1 MLLSM
6 ALFIKGQSPI
16 SGKMIYE
23 DFGTWSLDV
32 NDDEISISAFVTVE
46 LSSEPIQEYELELQ
60 MQQKKRKE
68 VIETTKTVRRYEL
81 YLKSNSILN
90 GDTTSTWIYGGRVFI
105 NNVEVTGEQFP
116 NGFTLLIE
124 KEPTLV
130 YWYETI
136 SLEKINFYVNWQNAV
151 YENRLHN

>member
-1 MLLSM
+1 M
-6 ALFIKGQSPI
+6 ALFLKGQSPI
-16 SGKMIYE
+16 SEKMIYE

-32 NDDEISISAFVTVE
+32 NNDKVSISAFATIE
-46 LSSEPIQEYELELQ
+46 LLSEPIQEYELELQ

-68 VIETTKTVRRYEL
+68 VIETTKTIRRYEL
-81 YLKSNSILN
+81 YLKSNSVFN

-105 NNVEVTGEQFP
+105 NGVEVTGEQFP
-116 NGFTLLIE
+116 NGFTILIE

-130 YWYETI
+130 YWHETT
-136 SLEKINFYVNWQNAV
+136 SLEKINFYVNWQNAI